1 MLSFFRRRPSRMLLA
16 SWLAVCAML
25 LGTLAPAVS
34 GVLAVRDGLPFP
46 IELCTADGLISPDDP
61 VSHDSPVMGSHCP
74 YCLTHAGSFALP
86 VDLGGHSFSS
96 SLTDAWSWALVLS
109 PWSLRAHDM
118 LRARGPPV
126 HA

>member
-34 GVLAVRDGLPFP
+34 GVLAARDGLPFP
-46 IELCTADGLISPDDP
+46 IELCTADGIVSPDDP
-61 VSHDSPVMGSHCP
+61 VSHDSPVAGPHCP

-86 VDLGGHSFSS
+86 VDLGGQTFFSS
-96 SLTDAWSWALVLS
+96 FTDAWNWAVVLS
-109 PWSLRAHDM
+109 PRSLRAHDL
-118 LRARGPPV
+118 LRVRGPPV
-126 HA
+126 RA